1 MQCVNCDNAI
11 KAGMEISLPSDSGS
25 ICHCPYCLHVQ
36 PSPCSSEADDESPAT
51 ANVSVGRFER
61 RRDARERFV
70 DELLESSE
78 DGTLRC
84 PGCDHRLHKNDEL
97 ALRSAEQFSCPNCGD
112 DLAER
117 AYLAVAYDEDR
128 WLPVIAA
135 LSETLQT
142 PRCAECSG
150 CAYMG
155 AVATACRRALSCMSK
170 PFPTETQLLERLL
183 ARTTWSLPACDQSGD
198 CTAAKEYRKL
208 AADGIALL

>member
-11 KAGMEISLPSDSGS
+11 KVGMEISLPGDRGS

-36 PSPCSSEADDESPAT
+36 PSPCSSEADDESHAT

-70 DELLESSE
+70 DELLESSK

-97 ALRSAEQFSCPNCGD
+97 ALRSAEQFSCPHCGEA
-112 DLAER
+112 LAEQ
-117 AYLAVAYDEDR
+117 AYRAVAYDESR

-135 LSETLQT
+135 LSDTLRA
-142 PRCAECSG
+142 PACAECSG
-150 CAYMG
+150 CAYLG
-155 AVATACRRALSCMSK
+155 AVATACRRALSRMSK
-170 PFPTETQLLERLL
+170 PFPSETELLETLL
-183 ARTTWSLPACDQSGD
+183 ARTKWTLPACHESAD
-198 CTAAKEYRKL
+198 CGAAREYRKL
-208 AADGIALL
+208 AADGVALL